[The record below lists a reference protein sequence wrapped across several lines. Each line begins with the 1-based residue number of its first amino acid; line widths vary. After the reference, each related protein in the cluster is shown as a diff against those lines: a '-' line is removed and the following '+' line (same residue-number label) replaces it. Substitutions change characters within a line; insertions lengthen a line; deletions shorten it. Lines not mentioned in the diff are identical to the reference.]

1 VGLNVEYCVVTL
13 YFTKTFK
20 AMAKVYET
28 LKMERTVMDAVRY
41 QKSQTGVPVSV
52 FITQAVIEKLERQV
66 KDKPTKKQ

>member
-1 VGLNVEYCVVTL
+1 
-13 YFTKTFK
+13 
-20 AMAKVYET
+20 MAKVYET

-66 KDKPTKKQ
+66 KDKLTKTK